1 MFFIYDVFKNKSEK
15 IIKKI
20 FTNSRINGN
29 LKLRNPELGES
40 LGIPMAQV
48 WEKSFVSA

>member
-1 MFFIYDVFKNKSEK
+1 VFFTYDLFKNKSEK

-20 FTNSRINGN
+20 NGN
-29 LKLRNPELGES
+29 LELRNPELGVS
-40 LGIPMAQV
+40 LCVPMAQV